1 MSFQV
6 LGETAQSLNPI
17 LETDR
22 HSANFHPSIWGD
34 HFLAYA
40 SELVKIPSFFFFFF
54 SLIMLFLMR

>member
-1 MSFQV
+1 MPSQV
-6 LGETAQSLNPI
+6 LGETAQSLNPM

-40 SELVKIPSFFFFFF
+40 SELVKIPSFFFF

>member
-6 LGETAQSLNPI
+6 LGETAQSLNPM

-40 SELVKIPSFFFFFF
+40 SELVKIPFFF
-54 SLIMLFLMR
+54 SLIILFLMR